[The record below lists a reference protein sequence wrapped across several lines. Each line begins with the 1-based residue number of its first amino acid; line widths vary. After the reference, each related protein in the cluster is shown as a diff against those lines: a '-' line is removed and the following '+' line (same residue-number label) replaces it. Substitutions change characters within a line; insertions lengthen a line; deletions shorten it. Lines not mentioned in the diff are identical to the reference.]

1 MPTMPTTADFLQ
13 ATQWMGIIT
22 LVCAALA
29 VLGFVLQWGIR
40 FRLVGIASFLAV
52 LTVGSFSLSLVPFAP
67 TVIPGS
73 IRYTVV
79 YDNGAA
85 QVVIKV
91 PSDITETQLEATL
104 RQAATNQFSSG
115 RLAQGQNLLVLRAR
129 TIIHPE
135 PGISKPLVLGQVMRS
150 FSSEG
155 EDPWEFEVYHDRFA
169 ELPEVAS
176 S

>member
-29 VLGFVLQWGIR
+29 VLGFLFKWGIR
-40 FRLVGIASFLAV
+40 FRLVGVASFMAV

-67 TVIPGS
+67 TVVPGS
-73 IRYTVV
+73 VRYTVV
-79 YDNGAA
+79 YDNGSA
-85 QVVIKV
+85 QVVITV
-91 PSDITETQLEATL
+91 PSTITESELEATL

-115 RLAQGQNLLVLRAR
+115 RLAQGKNLLVVRAR
-129 TIIHPE
+129 TVIHPE
-135 PGISKPLVLGQVMRS
+135 PGISKPLFLGQVTRS
-150 FSSEG
+150 FSNEG
-155 EDPWEFEVYHDRFA
+155 ENLWEFEIYHDRFA
-169 ELPEVAS
+169 ELPKEVS